1 MTWAEF
7 KQAAPELA
15 EKAESLFD
23 ASGIVMVGTIRKD
36 GSPRISPVEV
46 LITDGK
52 LYLGMMWQS
61 LKALDLLRDPRC
73 TVHSTVRDRHAAEGE
88 FKLHGRAID
97 IQDAEERKRYGAALA
112 AKIGWNPEGM
122 NYHLFAVDVQ
132 SAGLFANEGDARV
145 IKKWRVGEPVRAYR
159 QGIDGKLEQV
169 V

>member
-7 KQAAPELA
+7 KQAAPGLA

-61 LKALDLLRDPRC
+61 LKARSRTRLQPHLNSRVL
-73 TVHSTVRDRHAAEGE
+73 VEQGS
-88 FKLHGRAID
+88 
-97 IQDAEERKRYGAALA
+97 GAALSTA
-112 AKIGWNPEGM
+112 AKRPNALPKAG
-122 NYHLFAVDVQ
+122 AQ
-132 SAGLFANEGDARV
+132 S
-145 IKKWRVGEPVRAYR
+145 
-159 QGIDGKLEQV
+159 
-169 V
+169 

>member
-7 KQAAPELA
+7 KQAAPGLA

-73 TVHSTVRDRHAAEGE
+73 TVHSTVRDRHATEGE
-88 FKLHGRAID
+88 FKLHGRAMD

-132 SAGLFANEGDARV
+132 SAGLFANEGNARV
-145 IKKWRVGEPVRAYR
+145 IKKWRAGEPVGSYR

>member
-1 MTWAEF
+1 MNWTEF

-23 ASGIVMVGTIRKD
+23 VSGIIFLGTIRKD

-73 TVHSTVRDRHAAEGE
+73 TVHSAVRDRHATEGE

-97 IQDAEERKRYGAALA
+97 IRDSEERKRYGAALA
-112 AKIGWNPEGM
+112 AKIGW
-122 NYHLFAVDVQ
+122 
-132 SAGLFANEGDARV
+132 
-145 IKKWRVGEPVRAYR
+145 
-159 QGIDGKLEQV
+159 
-169 V
+169 